1 LAKSDFHFRSPR
13 EKSGFFPA
21 IGAWFRGSYRG
32 WKWLTV
38 ILPLQA
44 VSAWTNV
51 MGMRL
56 ALDWPIA
63 VVMGLGLQA
72 IALYI
77 GLGLI
82 NATEEDRPGW
92 KRALLPVLAIS
103 VFFSFAG
110 FTSVY
115 AQDLENRTLPLRQK
129 DDLKDQAL
137 DLSAKVDEARRLAM
151 SAYQNRID
159 YANEVKTA
167 VRTRQQTGSY
177 PDPLSAEKAINDQD
191 QKIAAATTARKEWEE
206 FAFDAQAPLSAATVS
221 EGFSQLQDA
230 YGRLGSLVGKLRK
243 EESSSFRMPDPPL
256 PTIAAAENVG
266 QKDLISQ
273 AFGHLLSLSG
283 LFWLILAIFL
293 EAIPFWVAHANPAV
307 RDHEDEEEP
316 DLLFEQKMDERLARE
331 VAAFNG
337 MIRPTHMVAS
347 SSMADV
353 EGQIARSEP
362 VVEEMRRSVV
372 EAVRLK
378 RLERDTATR
387 QRKLE
392 LLVEHA
398 RMRGVPEEV
407 IKRIVEEDFNELLK
421 EFGVEDMRLEKIR
434 ESRRDQVLADD
445 HS

>member
-1 LAKSDFHFRSPR
+1 LAKADFRFRSPR
-13 EKSGFFPA
+13 EKSGFFSSIA
-21 IGAWFRGSYRG
+21 AWFRGSYTG
-32 WKWLTV
+32 WKWLMV

-51 MGMRL
+51 MGLRL

-63 VVMGLGLQA
+63 VVMGIGLQA

-92 KRALLPVLAIS
+92 KKALMPVLAIS

-115 AQDLENRTLPLRQK
+115 AQDLERRTLPLRQR
-129 DDLKDQAL
+129 DDLRSQAM
-137 DLSAKVDEARRLAM
+137 DLSMKVDEGRRLAM

-159 YANEVKTA
+159 YAQEVKTA
-167 VRTRQQTGSY
+167 VRTRQQSGGY
-177 PDPLSAEKAINDQD
+177 PDPISADKAINDQD
-191 QKIAAATTARKEWEE
+191 EKISAAQTARNEWEE
-206 FAFDAQAPLSAATVS
+206 FAFDAQAPLSAGTVN

-230 YGRLGSLVGKLRK
+230 YGRLGSLIGKLRK
-243 EESSSFRMPDPPL
+243 EETASFRMPDPPL

-266 QKDLISQ
+266 RQDLITQ
-273 AFGHLLSLSG
+273 AFGQLFSLSG
-283 LFWLILAIFL
+283 LFWLVLAIFL
-293 EAIPFWVAHANPAV
+293 EAIPFWVAHANPAA
-307 RDHEDEEEP
+307 RLQEEEIEDP
-316 DLLFEQKMDERLARE
+316 LFNQKLDDRLARE
-331 VAAFNG
+331 VAAFNN
-337 MIRPTHMVAS
+337 MMRPTHMVDAHNL
-347 SSMADV
+347 ADV
-353 EGQIARSEP
+353 EEQIARTEP
-362 VVEEMRRSVV
+362 VVDEMRRSVV

-378 RLERDTATR
+378 RLERDAATR

-398 RMRGVPEEV
+398 RMRGVPEGV

-421 EFGVEDMRLEKIR
+421 EFGIEDLRLEKIR

-445 HS
+445 LI